1 MNGIYLAL
9 CGLLFFSECFSQS
22 LFDSS
27 KSIYSNHVQI
37 FDTEKSV
44 VDESLSIY
52 DSDKMVFDTAK
63 SILDKS
69 LTVFGESE
77 SEFGVYEVVAEKG
90 SQNIA
95 QSVTESSEYSIV
107 ESSVAGIIDKWHTA
121 VLTADPKTKAD
132 FVRYLAD
139 WQWSQKEDF
148 LAYSS
153 NRAEREKQVERC
165 YKAAVAKFGVGA
177 AIVGT
182 VWVVSWV
189 VPGGQVFSVSLLV
202 IAKATT
208 VATLSGGAV
217 GGLLSAGI
225 SYAQGN
231 RGEELLYE
239 AVNGAADGYLIGVVT
254 GPVLGTFSAVKT
266 FSNAIAV
273 DGNIYTKSRFVFSGK
288 GNAFNGKGS
297 LIGRTIRFAGVENS
311 DDVYYI
317 GKNSTSVFDKSGRE
331 VAKVAEYK
339 DNFVLYNDKGRVLGF
354 IKDGELQAYCDPYSP
369 ALIKGQSRA
378 QPGYYTTEE
387 VKNLA
392 KAKGQYNPRTGNF
405 IDAVDGT
412 EIIGTPEM
420 GHVAGR
426 EYTNELQR
434 AFMNGLTESAFREK
448 MRDPSIYQ
456 LESMVGNRSHIREG
470 VRLTIDSFRGVNKQV
485 GDELW
490 NALSMQ

>member
-1 MNGIYLAL
+1 MNRILLAL
-9 CGLLFFSECFSQS
+9 CGLLLFSECFSQS
-22 LFDSS
+22 LLDST
-27 KSIYSNHVQI
+27 KSIYSSENEP
-37 FDTEKSV
+37 FDPEV
-44 VDESLSIY
+44 SIY
-52 DSDKMVFDTAK
+52 DDRLA
-63 SILDKS
+63 
-69 LTVFGESE
+69 VFGEGE
-77 SEFGVYEVVAEKG
+77 NEYGAFEIIAENG
-90 SQNIA
+90 FQNIA
-95 QSVTESSEYSIV
+95 QPVAESSEYSIF
-107 ESSVAGIIDKWHTA
+107 ESSVSGIFGKWHEA
-121 VLTADPKTKAD
+121 VLAADPNTRAD
-132 FVRYLAD
+132 FVSYLAD
-139 WQWSQKEDF
+139 WQWSLNEDF

-153 NRAEREKQVERC
+153 NRAEREKHVERC

-189 VPGGQVFSVSLLV
+189 VPGGQVFSVSLIV
-202 IAKATT
+202 IAKTTT

-225 SYAQGN
+225 SYAQGS

-239 AVNGAADGYLIGVVT
+239 AVNGAADGYLIGAVT

-273 DGNIYTKSRFVFSGK
+273 DGNIYTKSGLVFSGK
-288 GNAFNGKGS
+288 GNVFSGKGS
-297 LIGRTIRFAGVENS
+297 LIGRTIRFAGVE
-311 DDVYYI
+311 DAADIYYV
-317 GKNSTSVFDKSGRE
+317 GKNSETVFDKAGTPI
-331 VAKVAEYK
+331 AKVAKYK

-378 QPGYYTTEE
+378 QPGSGTTEA
-387 VKNLA
+387 VKSLA
-392 KAKGQYNPRTGNF
+392 RANGQYNPVTGNY
-405 IDAVDGT
+405 IDAVDGA

-434 AFMNGLTESAFREK
+434 AYMNGLPESAFREK
-448 MRDPSIYQ
+448 MHDPSIYQ
-456 LESMVGNRSHIREG
+456 LESMAGNRSHAREG